1 MPRTG
6 LTDINLLG
14 IVRSNAIALLG
25 VAFLMELYATGPC
38 LQ

>member
-1 MPRTG
+1 MPRIC
-6 LTDINLLG
+6 LTDTSLLS

-25 VAFLMELYATGPC
+25 VAFLLGLYATGPC